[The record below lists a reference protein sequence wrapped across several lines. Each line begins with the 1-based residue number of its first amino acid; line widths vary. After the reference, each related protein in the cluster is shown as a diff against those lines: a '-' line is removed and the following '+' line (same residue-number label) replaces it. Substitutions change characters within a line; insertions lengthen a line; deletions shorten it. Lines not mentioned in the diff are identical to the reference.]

1 MKKTFI
7 YLYKNLAKLIAIW
20 LVGFLLPLVTLD
32 TISNNV
38 SYYEATF
45 SVENI
50 EDIEHELLID
60 ENFLNSIKESGENG
74 KYDGINVE
82 KMLQKNDFSYT
93 INGNSITIITKSKYY
108 ENFFISS
115 SSSVGTRAK
124 MFIKD
129 SVIKASNEDANIKFD
144 NEKDIV
150 VLKNDIKNKYLISLI
165 ISGIVLMVGIIV
177 LLLFSKKQTKNDD
190 KDSNEEDVF
199 KTCLNKKYWKLA
211 TKPLKNTKD
220 ITAIA
225 MMFAMMLVCKFIP
238 IPSGFGNLGLSFTYL
253 FFAIIA
259 MIYGPIYG
267 LIIGVF
273 SDVIGFF
280 VTGSSGVFHLG
291 YTLQAAL
298 TGFIY
303 GICLF
308 KTKLSFSKVLFCR
321 LLINIFINAFF
332 GSFLYVLVFY
342 YDDSMDAARFYEL
355 FKSYLVL
362 LSLPKNV
369 IYLLPQSLLLFYVIK
384 AVCPVLNRFNLI
396 SKSSFKKQ
404 QTTTK

>member
-1 MKKTFI
+1 MKKTFV

-45 SVENI
+45 YVENI
-50 EDIEHELLID
+50 EDIEHKLLID

-165 ISGIVLMVGIIV
+165 ISGIVLIGGIIA

-190 KDSNEEDVF
+190 KDSNEEDIF

-280 VTGSSGVFHLG
+280 VAGSSGVFHLG

-342 YDDSMDAARFYEL
+342 YDDSMNAARFFEL

-384 AVCPVLNRFNLI
+384 AVCPVLSRFNLI